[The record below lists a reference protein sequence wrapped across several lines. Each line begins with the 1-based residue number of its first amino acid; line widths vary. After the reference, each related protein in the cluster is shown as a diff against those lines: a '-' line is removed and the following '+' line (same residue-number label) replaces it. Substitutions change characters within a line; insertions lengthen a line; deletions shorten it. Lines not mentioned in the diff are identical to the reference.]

1 MSKFYKISLISIAL
15 FLVLSL
21 MISFSYGVWLSNQ
34 NTEQTM
40 SFASNC
46 LRVII
51 NNDTISLNKPLSISD
66 DDGYGSSAY
75 PFTVEN
81 ICNSEEDVELRID
94 TLEGSTIE
102 NNKLKIYVNGD
113 IEVKPTILEE
123 LVPSK
128 SYNEGSITSNLVLS
142 FKVGPNKT
150 IRGNVRMWLSKDAV
164 LTSNKEDYLGKI
176 YFTTEETI
184 IKPIFKEV
192 LLAKEG
198 IDNINS
204 KEEVSFDNTESLDT
218 GLHIL
223 NDDEGVSYYYR
234 GNVQNNYVSFA
245 DKLWRIVRINGN
257 GSIRMI
263 LDDSIDNNAYNNEF
277 NLEKYSGYIYHNEEE
292 EVNSNVK
299 NIIDKWYQEN
309 IKDKGLDKYVV
320 TENFCNDTSVSS
332 TEGTRINYLEYENLF
347 LRYTPTL
354 KCGSTE
360 KDYGGSYRLKVG
372 LITASE
378 TYLAGASLNKLND
391 SYYLYKGSSFVT
403 MSPIDFYNGKSYV
416 GIILDNGAFN
426 NAPVNEVR
434 GIRPVINLST
444 GTTVSGN
451 GTIDNPYIID
461 IQE

>member
-1 MSKFYKISLISIAL
+1 MSKFYKISLVSIGL

-21 MISFSYGVWLSNQ
+21 MMSFSYGVWLSNQ
-34 NTEQTM
+34 GSSDVM

-81 ICNSEEDVELRID
+81 VCTEEQNVELRID
-94 TLEGSTIE
+94 TLEGSSIE
-102 NNKLKIYVNGD
+102 GSKLKIYVNGD
-113 IEVKPTILEE
+113 INLNPTILED

-128 SYNEGSITSNLVLS
+128 SYNEGSIASNLVMS
-142 FKVGPNKT
+142 FKVKPDQT

-164 LTSNKEDYLGKI
+164 LTNNKEDYVGKY

-198 IDNINS
+198 LDVING
-204 KEEVSFDNTESLDT
+204 KEEVNFAIPETLDT
-218 GLHIL
+218 GLHYL

-234 GNVQNNYVSFA
+234 GNVGNNYVSFGGMV
-245 DKLWRIVRINGN
+245 WRIIRINGN
-257 GSIRMI
+257 GSVRMI
-263 LDDSIDNNAYNNEF
+263 LDDSIDNNSYNNEF
-277 NLEKYSGYIYHNEEE
+277 NLEKYSGYMYHNEEE

-299 NIIDKWYQEN
+299 NIIDNWYIEN
-309 IKDKGLDKYVV
+309 IKNKDLDKYVI
-320 TENFCNDTSVSS
+320 TENYCNDSDIAN
-332 TEGTRINYLEYENLF
+332 TEGTRINYVGYENLF
-347 LRYTPTL
+347 LRYTPSL
-354 KCGSTE
+354 KCGSLE
-360 KDYGGSYRLKVG
+360 KDYGGNYRLKVG

-378 TYLAGASLNKLND
+378 AYLAGASLNKPND
-391 SYYLYKGSSFVT
+391 SYYLYKGSSFMT
-403 MSPIDFYNGKSYV
+403 MTPIDFYNGKSYV

-434 GIRPVINLST
+434 GIRPVINLSVS
-444 GTTVSGN
+444 TTVSGE
-451 GTIDNPYIID
+451 GTIDKPYIID
-461 IQE
+461 VIE